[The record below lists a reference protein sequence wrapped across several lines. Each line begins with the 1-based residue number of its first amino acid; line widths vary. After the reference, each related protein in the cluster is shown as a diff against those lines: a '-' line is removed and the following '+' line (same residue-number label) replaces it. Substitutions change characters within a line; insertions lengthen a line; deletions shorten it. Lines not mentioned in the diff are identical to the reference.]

1 MTAETNRK
9 ETTRYL
15 YGNGLICEQTGNQ
28 TLYHHY
34 NQVGSTTELTDADG
48 RLLYTYSYGTYGELL
63 NGNKTITR
71 FLYNGQYG
79 VSTDSN
85 GLYYMRQRYYSPQ
98 LKRFLNQ
105 DIVTGDPKESQSLNR
120 YCYVQGNPVSLTDP
134 FGLSPLENP
143 EKWLPF
149 IHTIL
154 DVIGCIP
161 GPVGAVANLINGI
174 LYFLVDHDPLMG
186 GLSMLAAVTAGA
198 SKLAVGVGK
207 AAKTAQIIESFGN
220 IVSNAASFLI
230 NSKMLVDTAL
240 SMKGKYNENGQVLD
254 SSFAGDAAQ
263 LALSALGMIMFGKGA
278 LGSGKNLKKSLE
290 KNADNTLDMNLQFFA
305 GSKSGKSSVLDN
317 AINNGQPLNNHRI
330 VPDTEASSLLANKQ
344 PPNSSSDL
352 LNPDG
357 SVKQR
362 RYYGEDGKAQMDI
375 DFNHT
380 DDGTHEFPHIHIWDW
395 TKKPPRQDSRR

>member
-1 MTAETNRK
+1 M
-9 ETTRYL
+9 
-15 YGNGLICEQTGNQ
+15 
-28 TLYHHY
+28 
-34 NQVGSTTELTDADG
+34 
-48 RLLYTYSYGTYGELL
+48 
-63 NGNKTITR
+63 
-71 FLYNGQYG
+71 

-161 GPVGAVANLINGI
+161 GPVGMAANLINGI

-186 GLSMLAAVTAGA
+186 GLSMLAVVTAGA

-240 SMKGKYNENGQVLD
+240 SMKDKYNENGQVLD
-254 SSFAGDAAQ
+254 SSFVGDAAQ
-263 LALSALGMIMFGKGA
+263 LALSALGMIMSGKGA
-278 LGSGKNLKKSLE
+278 LGSGKNLKKGLE
-290 KNADNTLDMNLQFFA
+290 RDDWWNTNGKSGSNPKNVFPENPDDLLPEIPRNKATKANGTTSQTIQTSDNIRIRAEQHPLLPGETYNPRHHGVHYHVEYKVDPTKSWNNKNNVKKWYPEGYTPGA
-305 GSKSGKSSVLDN
+305 GSGF
-317 AINNGQPLNNHRI
+317 IP
-330 VPDTEASSLLANKQ
+330 
-344 PPNSSSDL
+344 
-352 LNPDG
+352 
-357 SVKQR
+357 
-362 RYYGEDGKAQMDI
+362 GEP
-375 DFNHT
+375 
-380 DDGTHEFPHIHIWDW
+380 FPE
-395 TKKPPRQDSRR
+395 

>member
-1 MTAETNRK
+1 M
-9 ETTRYL
+9 
-15 YGNGLICEQTGNQ
+15 
-28 TLYHHY
+28 
-34 NQVGSTTELTDADG
+34 
-48 RLLYTYSYGTYGELL
+48 
-63 NGNKTITR
+63 
-71 FLYNGQYG
+71 

-240 SMKGKYNENGQVLD
+240 SMKDKYNENGQVLD
-254 SSFAGDAAQ
+254 SSFVGDAAQ
-263 LALSALGMIMFGKGA
+263 LALSALGMIMSGKGA
-278 LGSGKNLKKSLE
+278 LGSGKNLKKGLG
-290 KNADNTLDMNLQFFA
+290 KNVDNTLDMNLQFFA
-305 GSKSGKSSVLDN
+305 GGKSGSKSSTPGFDDWLNKGSADNKVYFGIKDDIPQYTGITKQTLDARLSQHNANGKGFDILNIQYEGLTRNQARAIEQYYIENGPN
-317 AINNGQPLNNHRI
+317 ALNKINSISPNNKYYQ
-330 VPDTEASSLLANKQ
+330 DAMNWAKQ
-344 PPNSSSDL
+344 YL
-352 LNPDG
+352 G
-357 SVKQR
+357 V
-362 RYYGEDGKAQMDI
+362 E
-375 DFNHT
+375 
-380 DDGTHEFPHIHIWDW
+380 
-395 TKKPPRQDSRR
+395 

>member
-1 MTAETNRK
+1 
-9 ETTRYL
+9 
-15 YGNGLICEQTGNQ
+15 
-28 TLYHHY
+28 
-34 NQVGSTTELTDADG
+34 
-48 RLLYTYSYGTYGELL
+48 
-63 NGNKTITR
+63 
-71 FLYNGQYG
+71 
-79 VSTDSN
+79 
-85 GLYYMRQRYYSPQ
+85 MRQRYYSPQ

-161 GPVGAVANLINGI
+161 GPVGMAANLINGI

-186 GLSMLAAVTAGA
+186 GLSMLAVVTAGA

-240 SMKGKYNENGQVLD
+240 SMKDKYNENGQVLD
-254 SSFAGDAAQ
+254 SSFVGDAAQ
-263 LALSALGMIMFGKGA
+263 LALSALGMIMSGKGA

-290 KNADNTLDMNLQFFA
+290 RDDWWNTNGKSGSKTVNGYDAKVNVGQQNKHIPGTNEYKNAL
-305 GSKSGKSSVLDN
+305 
-317 AINNGQPLNNHRI
+317 NNGKTKSIMYGDANDIQNLLNDQAGTGDFIGTNKERVNFGQVIGQYVDPNTGIGVETTMGIIHYGKKGAHI
-330 VPDTEASSLLANKQ
+330 VPAR
-344 PPNSSSDL
+344 PN
-352 LNPDG
+352 
-357 SVKQR
+357 
-362 RYYGEDGKAQMDI
+362 
-375 DFNHT
+375 
-380 DDGTHEFPHIHIWDW
+380 
-395 TKKPPRQDSRR
+395 

>member
-1 MTAETNRK
+1 MEQYSCVMMKMEQSQEPMTAETNRK

-15 YGNGLICEQTGNQ
+15 YGNGLICEQAGNQ

-34 NQVGSTTELTDADG
+34 NQVGSTTEL
-48 RLLYTYSYGTYGELL
+48 
-63 NGNKTITR
+63 
-71 FLYNGQYG
+71 
-79 VSTDSN
+79 TDSN

-143 EKWLPF
+143 EKWLSF

-161 GPVGAVANLINGI
+161 GPVGVVANLNNGI

-207 AAKTAQIIESFGN
+207 AAKTAQIIESFGHF
-220 IVSNAASFLI
+220 ISNAASFLI
-230 NSKMLVDTAL
+230 NSQMLVDTAL
-240 SMKGKYNENGQVLD
+240 SMRDKYYENGQVLD

-263 LALSALGMIMFGKGA
+263 LALGALQMISSGKGA
-278 LGSGKNLKKSLE
+278 FTGSGKNLKKGLG

-305 GSKSGKSSVLDN
+305 GSKSGSKPKVHGNSKLSTKPQHGYEIYNTETGDVVKTGISGQKLNLNGTSPRANSQVNKLNKSTGTQLYD
-317 AINNGQPLNNHRI
+317 ARI
-330 VPDTEASSLLANKQ
+330 VETDMPNRLSALEWERENALRLWNEGNSMSLHK
-344 PPNSSSDL
+344 
-352 LNPDG
+352 
-357 SVKQR
+357 R
-362 RYYGEDGKAQMDI
+362 
-375 DFNHT
+375 
-380 DDGTHEFPHIHIWDW
+380 
-395 TKKPPRQDSRR
+395 PRPWEE